1 MRVGVAL
8 FVMVVLG
15 GFSVYAQEGAPA
27 DGNPGG
33 TWYQGKPIRDIVFE
47 GLRSIRAS
55 EMDGI
60 MEPFIG
66 SAFNDEIFW
75 EIHGR
80 LYALE
85 YF

>member
-8 FVMVVLG
+8 LLIVLFG
-15 GFSVYAQEGAPA
+15 GFGVYAQESPAPV
-27 DGNPGG
+27 DGKPGG
-33 TWYQGKPIRDIVFE
+33 DWYQGKPIRDIVFE

-66 SAFNDEIFW
+66 SA
-75 EIHGR
+75 
-80 LYALE
+80 
-85 YF
+85 